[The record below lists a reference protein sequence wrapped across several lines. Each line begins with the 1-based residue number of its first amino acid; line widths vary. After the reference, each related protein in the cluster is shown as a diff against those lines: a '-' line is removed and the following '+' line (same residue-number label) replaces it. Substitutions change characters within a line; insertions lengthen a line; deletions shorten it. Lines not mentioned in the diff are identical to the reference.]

1 MITDELKRLVKNEAE
16 LLKKYAT
23 DEELLRLNIDK
34 LSPCNGFRC
43 IYGQMTGD
51 CYTRRATE
59 LLNLCTKPYS
69 QEVGQYVEAEDDL
82 FGKHSRDFSP
92 IELYISLDG
101 ARNKELISYLKDET
115 NTLEI

>member
-23 DEELLRLNIDK
+23 DEEILRLSFDGLDPMRGNK
-34 LSPCNGFRC
+34 C
-43 IYGQMTGD
+43 IYGQMAGD
-51 CYTRRATE
+51 CYSRRAIE
-59 LLNLCTKPYS
+59 LLNLCAKPYS
-69 QEVGQYVEAEDDL
+69 QRLGGYVESGDDL
-82 FGKHSRDFSP
+82 FEKYYRAFSP

-115 NTLEI
+115 NTL

>member
-23 DEELLRLNIDK
+23 DEELLRLDFDK
-34 LSPCNGFRC
+34 LSPHDPQLC

-51 CYTRRATE
+51 CYRGRATK

-69 QEVGQYVEAEDDL
+69 YRVGEYVESEDNS
-82 FGKHSRDFSP
+82 FEKFVRDFSP